1 MMRREVVFPSRGLDC
16 KGWLFLPTGVEPG
29 QKLPAIAMAHGLSAV
44 KEMCLAGFAER
55 FAAAGLA
62 ALVFDFRCLGES
74 QGEPR
79 GQVFPHEQQEDYR
92 NAISWLARRPEVDPD
107 RIGAWGTSF
116 SGGHVL
122 QLAAFDRRIKAAVV
136 QVPALNVW
144 RQVLHSGGRDTLQG
158 LLGLVTADR
167 IARFESGAV
176 NTLQVVAPPGEL
188 CIMSAPDAYEWFQ
201 QQGAAAPTWINQ
213 ITIESLERMIEYAP
227 ADAIELIS
235 PTPLLAILAEHDS
248 LVSTDLAS
256 ALLERAGEPKQIQVL
271 ACGHFDVYG
280 TEPWFTRAAG
290 AAADWFETHLG

>member
-1 MMRREVVFPSRGLDC
+1 
-16 KGWLFLPTGVEPG
+16 
-29 QKLPAIAMAHGLSAV
+29 MAHGLSAV
-44 KEMCLAGFAER
+44 KEMSLAGFAER

-62 ALVFDFRCLGES
+62 ALVFDFRYLGES

-79 GQVFPHEQQEDYR
+79 GQIFPHEQQEDYR

-144 RQVLHSGGRDTLQG
+144 RQVLHSGGREALEG
-158 LLGLVTADR
+158 MLGMLAADR
-167 IARFESGAV
+167 TARFESGAG

-188 CIMSAPDAYEWFQ
+188 CIMGAPDAYEWFQ
-201 QQGAAAPTWINQ
+201 KQSAAAPTWINR

-227 ADAIELIS
+227 ASAVELIS

-256 ALLERAGEPKQIQVL
+256 ALLERAGDPKQIQVL

-290 AAADWFETHLG
+290 AAADWFKTHLG